1 MNKIYQ
7 EEEDLVA
14 IMPGFKKTNKQKK
27 TCQQFLKYIIST
39 RTL

>member
-7 EEEDLVA
+7 EEKDLVA
-14 IMPGFKKTNKQKK
+14 IMPGFKKKTKKQT